1 MIEDSDHFALVIP
14 TYEGTPFLRRTL
26 DYLREIAFPGLVVLA
41 DDSSGAHRE
50 FAAAAPQAY
59 PELWLEHH
67 AFDHGTRFLT
77 KLAETLKRLSA
88 RYVMLCAQDDF
99 VVTEGI
105 EAVLAA
111 FDADR
116 GLSVARGRVGRFRIK
131 RIRDGG
137 AERVNVQLLQH
148 PMREYADA
156 DAAQRV
162 IAMVA
167 DYSATLYSVHRRELL
182 VEALEATERQTRNVI
197 FFQYLWSCIN
207 AAQGRI
213 ACVDALFYVRQAH
226 VGSWAAKLQD
236 DYEHWPL
243 LVASPDYS
251 KHFLEFRAA
260 VGGLLDADG
269 DGGAARMK
277 QFDRAYVELVRRA
290 LSAASVPNPGDDA
303 FFRRLSDRT
312 SAEGARLGSIVAFC
326 QRYPDTC

>member
-1 MIEDSDHFALVIP
+1 VIEDSDHFALVIP

-50 FAAAAPQAY
+50 FAAAAPGAY

-67 AFDHGTRFLT
+67 AFDHGTRFLV
-77 KLAETLKRLSA
+77 KLAETLKRLPA

-99 VVTEGI
+99 PVTEGI

-111 FDADR
+111 FDADA

-131 RIRDGG
+131 RTREGD
-137 AERVNVQLLQH
+137 AERFNVQLLQH
-148 PMREYADA
+148 PMRAYTEP

-162 IAMVA
+162 LAMVA

-182 VEALEATERQTRNVI
+182 IEALEATERQTRNVI

-213 ACVDALFYVRQAH
+213 ACIDELFYVRQAH
-226 VGSWAAKLQD
+226 AESWAAKLQN

-243 LVASPDYS
+243 LIASPDYS
-251 KHFLEFRAA
+251 THFLAFRAA
-260 VGGLLDADG
+260 VAGLLDATAE
-269 DGGAARMK
+269 GGAARMQ
-277 QFDRAYVELVRRA
+277 QFDRAYVELVRRG
-290 LSAASVPNPGDDA
+290 LFSAGAPNPGDEA
-303 FFRRLSDRT
+303 FFRRLSDRGT
-312 SAEGARLGSIVAFC
+312 EDGARLGAIVAFC
-326 QRYPDTC
+326 QRYPETC

>member
-1 MIEDSDHFALVIP
+1 MIEESDRFALVIP

-50 FAAAAPQAY
+50 FAAAAPDAY

-67 AFDHGTRFLT
+67 AFDHGTRFLV
-77 KLAETLKRLSA
+77 KLAETLKRLSS

-99 VVTEGI
+99 AVPEGI

-111 FDADR
+111 FDADA
-116 GLSVARGRVGRFRIK
+116 GLSVARGRVGRFRF
-131 RIRDGG
+131 RRVRDGG
-137 AERVNVQLLQH
+137 AERTSVELVQH
-148 PMREYADA
+148 PMRAYADP
-156 DAAQRV
+156 DPAQRV
-162 IAMVA
+162 LAMVA

-182 VEALEATERQTRNVI
+182 IEALEATERQTKNVV

-213 ACVDALFYVRQAH
+213 ACVEPMFYVRQAH
-226 VGSWAAKLQD
+226 TGSWAARLHD

-243 LVASPDYS
+243 LIASPDYS
-251 KHFLEFRAA
+251 RHFGAFRDAIA
-260 VGGLLDADG
+260 GLLDAQG
-269 DGGAARMK
+269 EPGATRMK
-277 QFDRAYVELVRRA
+277 DFDRAYVHLVRRA
-290 LSAASVPNPGDDA
+290 LVGSGPSNPGDDA
-303 FFRRLSDRT
+303 FLRRLSDRG
-312 SAEGARLGSIVAFC
+312 SAEGARLNAIVAFC